1 MTYSKAGEESK
12 WRKWKEQEE
21 EKLRELGV
29 EEDIIESLRQF
40 DWEIFKSERRYKEHR
55 VLENDLIGQKAD
67 KEKEQD
73 ICDVQQLLDSVDNQQ
88 LLHILLSADK
98 KTLQVILLEMMG
110 YSLSEICSQMGLNKK
125 TIYTRL
131 GRLKKKIK
139 KII

>member
-1 MTYSKAGEESK
+1 MAYSKAGEESK

-139 KII
+139 KIL